1 MQLLKARTLFRP
13 GRWCLRK
20 DLRNIFYFWFE
31 HKRTKGK
38 KAKRDKDTSHSYC
51 NQRSIL
57 TIKQHKRYNSSNTFL
72 FSQCVM
78 RIRNTFSANVN
89 HQQ

>member
-38 KAKRDKDTSHSYC
+38 KAKRDKDTSHSC
-51 NQRSIL
+51 NQHS
-57 TIKQHKRYNSSNTFL
+57 IKQHKKYC
-72 FSQCVM
+72 Q
-78 RIRNTFSANVN
+78 
-89 HQQ
+89 HGYQQK